1 MRTGYWPGT
10 GIKKS
15 TGNAFTERPA
25 VVMAT
30 PSEQARAKAQESGI
44 KGRAAHPIKAV
55 GNLSQKAQR
64 QLSYAPTSIS
74 IEKAGSSKS
83 DRIRRGG
90 I

>member
-1 MRTGYWPGT
+1 MKPAFWPGT
-10 GIKKS
+10 GIVKS

-55 GNLSQKAQR
+55 GNLSQKAQK

-74 IEKAGSSKS
+74 IERPGTSKTARIKKAG
-83 DRIRRGG
+83 I
-90 I
+90 

>member
-1 MRTGYWPGT
+1 MRTGYRPGT
-10 GIKKS
+10 GIEKS

-25 VVMAT
+25 CVFDT
-30 PSEQARAKAQESGI
+30 PAERAKITAQKNGQ
-44 KGRAAHPIKAV
+44 KGREGHPIKAM